1 MRILSG
7 EARGRILR
15 TPTGDNTRPT
25 DARSREV
32 LFNIWSDRIVG
43 ARVLDLYA
51 GSGGVGLEALSRG
64 AQSCIFVEQNAA
76 ACNAIRAN
84 LKNIGW
90 QDKAQV
96 WQTSLRSALHRMS
109 EHEEYFGAFDF
120 IFADPPFRAPEEF
133 EDLRNRVD
141 ILAKLLHNVG
151 ELSESGISGEI
162 SSRERI
168 AVVQHPKRMKFELS
182 SPFALWKDRRAGDS
196 VLSFFELINIAEAS
210 GVDVASAVE

>member
-1 MRILSG
+1 MRILAG

-15 TPTGDNTRPT
+15 APEGKGTRPT
-25 DARSREV
+25 DARSRET
-32 LFNIWSDRIVG
+32 LFNIWSDRILD

-96 WQTSLRSALHRMS
+96 WQTGIRSALHRMS
-109 EHEEYFGAFDF
+109 EHEEYSGAFDF

-141 ILAKLLHNVG
+141 ILARLLHNVG
-151 ELSESGISGEI
+151 ELSESGT

-168 AVVQHPKRMKFELS
+168 AAIQHPKRMNFELS
-182 SPFALWKDRRAGDS
+182 APFKLWKARRVGDS
-196 VLSFFELINIAEAS
+196 CLSFFELT
-210 GVDVASAVE
+210 